1 MNLEV
6 KTYSDY
12 RLLLKSF
19 LENKKN
25 ADKSFSLRAWARQVG
40 VPPST
45 LSEFLNGHRELN
57 LERLSAISHSLE
69 LSEEERVQFLI
80 LVISN
85 QVQDQALLDF
95 LRGISRNRN

>member
-1 MNLEV
+1 MNIEV
-6 KTYSDY
+6 KKFNDY

-19 LENKKN
+19 LESKKE

-45 LSEFLNGHRELN
+45 FSEVLNGHREMN
-57 LERLSAISHSLE
+57 LEVLGPISHSLG
-69 LSEEERVQFLI
+69 LSKEERVQFLI

-85 QVQDQALLDF
+85 QARDTELLDF
-95 LRGISRNRN
+95 LRTMK